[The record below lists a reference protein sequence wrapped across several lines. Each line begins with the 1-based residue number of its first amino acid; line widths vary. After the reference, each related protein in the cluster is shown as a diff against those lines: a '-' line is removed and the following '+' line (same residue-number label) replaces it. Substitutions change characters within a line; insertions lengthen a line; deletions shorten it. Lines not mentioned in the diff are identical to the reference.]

1 MMEKIYK
8 TLFPILVSVILIISC
23 SENLTQLT
31 QNYPIVYNT
40 HDVNDIVNLY
50 ADDAIFEVTGQFS
63 LNGKDQ
69 IRDITK
75 YDSVLNIKMS
85 VSNIEMVG
93 DSVFCNLS
101 ETNDWLQIAEI
112 GEAHYSVIFTFKDG
126 LISKIIASA
135 KPETAKAFNNVLT
148 PLMIWAKENKPDL
161 LTEMM
166 PGGKF
171 IYNAE
176 NATKILALLT
186 KWKES
191 TK

>member
-1 MMEKIYK
+1 MKKIYK
-8 TLFPILVSVILIISC
+8 TWFPIFVLAILIFSC
-23 SENLTQLT
+23 SSNLTQLT

-40 HDVNDIVNLY
+40 HNVNDIVNLY
-50 ADDAIFEVTGQFS
+50 ADDAVFEVMGQFS

-75 YDSVLNIKMS
+75 YDSVLNINMS
-85 VSNIEMVG
+85 VSNIETVR

-112 GEAHYSVIFTFKDG
+112 GEAHYSVIFVFKDG

-148 PLMIWAKENKPDL
+148 PLMIWAKENRSDL
-161 LTEMM
+161 ITEMM
-166 PGGKF
+166 PEGKF
-171 IYNAE
+171 IYDAE
-176 NATKILALLT
+176 NAMKTLNLLT
-186 KWKES
+186 EWKEN

>member
-1 MMEKIYK
+1 MEKIYK
-8 TLFPILVSVILIISC
+8 TLLSILALVPLIYSC
-23 SENLTQLT
+23 SSNLTQLT
-31 QNYPIVYNT
+31 RNYPTVYNT
-40 HDVNDIVNLY
+40 HNVNDIVNLY
-50 ADDAIFEVTGQFS
+50 ADDAVFEVMGQFS

-85 VSNIEMVG
+85 VSNIETVR

-112 GEAHYSVIFTFKDG
+112 DEAHYSVIFVYKDG
-126 LISKIIASA
+126 LISKISASA

-148 PLMIWAKENKPDL
+148 PLMIWAKENRSDL
-161 LTEMM
+161 LNEMM
-166 PGGKF
+166 PEGKF

-176 NATKILALLT
+176 NAMKTLTLLT
-186 KWKES
+186 EWNES

>member
-1 MMEKIYK
+1 MEKFYK
-8 TLFPILVSVILIISC
+8 ILFLILVIVLLNLSC
-23 SENLTQLT
+23 SQNLTQLT

-40 HDVNDIVNLY
+40 HNVNDIVNLY
-50 ADDAIFEVTGQFS
+50 ADDAVFEVAGQFS
-63 LNGKDQ
+63 LSGKDQ
-69 IRDITK
+69 IRGITK

-85 VSNIEMVG
+85 VSNIETVK

-112 GEAHYSVIFTFKDG
+112 DEAHYSVIFVFKDG

-148 PLMIWAKENKPDL
+148 RLMIWAKENRSDL
-161 LTEMM
+161 LAEMM
-166 PGGKF
+166 PRGKF

-176 NATKILALLT
+176 NATKTLSLLT
-186 KWKES
+186 EWKES

>member
-1 MMEKIYK
+1 MEKFYK
-8 TLFPILVSVILIISC
+8 ILLLILVIGLLNLSC
-23 SENLTQLT
+23 SQNLTQLT

-40 HDVNDIVNLY
+40 HNVNDIVNLY
-50 ADDAIFEVTGQFS
+50 ADDAVFEVMDQFS
-63 LNGKDQ
+63 LSGKDQ
-69 IRDITK
+69 IRGITK

-85 VSNIEMVG
+85 VSNIETVK

-112 GEAHYSVIFTFKDG
+112 GEAHYSVIFVFKDG
-126 LISKIIASA
+126 LISKISASA
-135 KPETAKAFNNVLT
+135 KPETAEAFNNVLT
-148 PLMIWAKENKPDL
+148 PLLIWAKENKPDL

-166 PGGKF
+166 PEGKF

-176 NATKILALLT
+176 NATKTLNLLT
-186 KWKES
+186 EWKES

>member
-1 MMEKIYK
+1 MEKIYK
-8 TLFPILVSVILIISC
+8 TWLPIFVLVILIFSC
-23 SENLTQLT
+23 SSNLTQLT

-40 HDVNDIVNLY
+40 HNVNDIVNLY
-50 ADDAIFEVTGQFS
+50 ADDAVFEVMGQFS

-75 YDSVLNIKMS
+75 YDSVLNINMS
-85 VSNIEMVG
+85 VSNIETVR

-112 GEAHYSVIFTFKDG
+112 GEAHYSVIFVFKDG
-126 LISKIIASA
+126 LISKISASA

-148 PLMIWAKENKPDL
+148 PLMIWAKENKSDL

-166 PGGKF
+166 PEGKF

-176 NATKILALLT
+176 NAMKTLTLLT
-186 KWKES
+186 EWKEN

>member
-1 MMEKIYK
+1 MEKIYK
-8 TLFPILVSVILIISC
+8 TLLSILLLVPLIFSY
-23 SENLTQLT
+23 SQNLTHLT
-31 QNYPIVYNT
+31 QHYPTVYNT
-40 HDVNDIVNLY
+40 HNVNDIVNLY
-50 ADDAIFEVTGQFS
+50 ADDAVFEVMGQFS

-69 IRDITK
+69 IRGITK

-85 VSNIEMVG
+85 ISNIETVR

-112 GEAHYSVIFTFKDG
+112 DEAYYSVIFVFKDG
-126 LISKIIASA
+126 LISKISASA

-148 PLMIWAKENKPDL
+148 PLMIWAKENRSDL
-161 LTEMM
+161 LNEMM
-166 PGGKF
+166 PEGKF

-176 NATKILALLT
+176 NAMKTLTLLT
-186 KWKES
+186 EWNES

>member
-1 MMEKIYK
+1 MKKIYK
-8 TLFPILVSVILIISC
+8 TWFPIFVLAILIFSC
-23 SENLTQLT
+23 SSNLTQLT

-40 HDVNDIVNLY
+40 HNVNDIVNLY
-50 ADDAIFEVTGQFS
+50 ADDAVFEVMGQFS

-75 YDSVLNIKMS
+75 YDSVLNINMS
-85 VSNIEMVG
+85 VSNIETVR

-112 GEAHYSVIFTFKDG
+112 GEAHYSVIFIFKDG

-148 PLMIWAKENKPDL
+148 PLMIWAKENRSDL
-161 LTEMM
+161 ITEMM
-166 PGGKF
+166 PEGKF
-171 IYNAE
+171 IYDAE
-176 NATKILALLT
+176 NAMKTLNLLT
-186 KWKES
+186 EWKEN